1 MSFLFHYLMLLFY
14 VSIQVA
20 PFIKW
25 LKEAEEQSSDD
36 DDDDDEDDDDW
47 SQWRSKSYVYIALK

>member
-1 MSFLFHYLMLLFY
+1 MSYFAIFLFNVIVLCF
-14 VSIQVA
+14 QVA

-36 DDDDDEDDDDW
+36 DDEDDDDC
-47 SQWRSKSYVYIALK
+47 SQ